1 MSPFELALVPVES
14 DVDTLGHVNNVTFV
28 RWIQDV
34 AVAHSTSVGMD
45 MAAYQKLGAIFV
57 VRRHEVDYLR
67 PVMLG
72 EKLVARTWVAEAS
85 GAKCLRMTELVRES
99 DAEKVAVGRTT
110 WAFIQFA
117 SGRPQRIPAELFT
130 AFGAESLA

>member
-1 MSPFELALVPVES
+1 MRPFELPLVPVES

-45 MAAYQKLGAIFV
+45 LAAYQRLGAIFV
-57 VRRHEVDYLR
+57 VRRHEIDYLR

-85 GAKCLRMTELVRES
+85 GAK
-99 DAEKVAVGRTT
+99 
-110 WAFIQFA
+110 
-117 SGRPQRIPAELFT
+117 
-130 AFGAESLA
+130 